1 MPTAH
6 AKTPAVT
13 PVPESRGATPYLTIK
28 GASDAIAF
36 YQRVF
41 GAELLFRIDDP
52 SGGWKGRAMWA
63 TSSNRTVFHS
73 EPHKEARP
81 KVIKFQLRPDP
92 LAR

>member
-13 PVPESRGATPYLTIK
+13 PVPEPRGATPYLTIK

-52 SGGWKGRAMWA
+52 SGGPASVG
-63 TSSNRTVFHS
+63 TDGELEVLLVFT
-73 EPHKEARP
+73 R
-81 KVIKFQLRPDP
+81 
-92 LAR
+92 